1 MRHPKYIVDLSK
13 EEQSELEALVRKGI
27 SSARKQTRARILLKA
42 NAGIPVQEIQEALDV
57 SELMVRR
64 ARQRFV
70 EDGLEAALND
80 KPRPGQTPKLNDK
93 QRAHVIAIACSDA
106 PDAPDGHEHWTLR
119 LLAGKVV
126 ELGFA
131 ESISHETVRSV
142 LKKLPKTVAKRTV
155 VHPGSE
161 RRFCGGNGRCS

>member
-1 MRHPKYIVDLSK
+1 MRQPKYIVDLSK
-13 EEQSELEALVRKGI
+13 EEQSELEALVHKGI

-42 NAGIPVQEIQEALDV
+42 NAGMPVQEIEEMLDV

-64 ARQRFV
+64 VRQRFV
-70 EDGLEAALND
+70 EEGLEAALND

-93 QRAHVIAIACSDA
+93 QRAHVIAIACS
-106 PDAPDGHEHWTLR
+106 DAPDGHEHWTLR

-142 LKKLPKTVAKRTV
+142 LKKTTSSHGKESSGAFRK
-155 VHPGSE
+155 
-161 RRFCGGNGRCS
+161 